1 MHTRIDWAYVDW
13 FELSPKIFLKRI
25 CIKWS
30 YYLKPE
36 ILDKNENVSTTE
48 IISQCVISQH
58 S

>member
-1 MHTRIDWAYVDW
+1 MEVS
-13 FELSPKIFLKRI
+13 EM
-25 CIKWS
+25 
-30 YYLKPE
+30 KPE